1 MAIGR
6 QSQNLEV
13 LAAPISKCCA
23 WLAGGKDMTMFS
35 DEALRDKLLQL
46 ILSDPPMRMIEI
58 DDLSNVVWLPGLEV
72 QPANFNAELRCCE
85 LARV

>member
-1 MAIGR
+1 
-6 QSQNLEV
+6 
-13 LAAPISKCCA
+13 
-23 WLAGGKDMTMFS
+23 MTMFS